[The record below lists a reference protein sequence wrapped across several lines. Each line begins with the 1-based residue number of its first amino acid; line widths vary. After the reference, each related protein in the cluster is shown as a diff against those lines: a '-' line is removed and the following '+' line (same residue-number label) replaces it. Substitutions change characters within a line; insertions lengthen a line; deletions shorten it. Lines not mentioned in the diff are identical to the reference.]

1 MVGQPTGNPTVSA
14 AEALAYY
21 ANGWYAGGDT
31 RKPQAP
37 LAWENPEARC
47 IIDVRGST
55 WTRYLRRARR
65 KVEAGGFELRWNT
78 AFDEVLASCAVGRKP
93 GEGTWID
100 SSMSTLYRELHH
112 VGAAHSAEA
121 WLDNRLVGGVVGMGI
136 GRWLSM
142 ETTFHSAP
150 DAGHAAVAAMAEL
163 MDRRGC
169 LLVDVQQLHS
179 FTRKL
184 GGVEIPRDSYLRLLR
199 AALDPTLAPP
209 PPAASSPT
217 LIHDAPPGATPGR
230 PPGHHGG
237 PAQ

>member
-1 MVGQPTGNPTVSA
+1 MGGGQTAGGAPVSA

-37 LAWENPEARC
+37 LTWENPEARC
-47 IIDVRGST
+47 IIDVRGTT

-65 KVEAGGFELRWNT
+65 AVETSGFELRWDT
-78 AFDEVLASCAVGRKP
+78 AFGEVLDSCAVGRKP

-100 SSMSTLYRELHH
+100 SAMSALYRELHR
-112 VGAAHSAEA
+112 VGAAHSAEV
-121 WLDNRLVGGVVGMGI
+121 WLDGRLVGGVIGMGI

-150 DAGHAAVAAMAEL
+150 NAGHAAIAAMAEL
-163 MDRRGC
+163 MERRGC
-169 LLVDVQQLHS
+169 MLVDVQELHA

-184 GGVEIPRDSYLRLLR
+184 GGTEIPRDSYLRLLR
-199 AALDPTLAPP
+199 AALDPTFAPP
-209 PPAASSPT
+209 
-217 LIHDAPPGATPGR
+217 TPG
-230 PPGHHGG
+230 G
-237 PAQ
+237 